1 MTSER
6 IVLWGDLKEVYN
18 VDAWF
23 EHMYAGY
30 IGMQSGNLQH
40 LFVAGGDNNS
50 EVIFERT
57 IQDDDMFKRK
67 SFNRTNYLDVYSR
80 MTRFSPNRRYW
91 VFDRDRI
98 KLSTVKD
105 TIYRVQGT
113 DRVRNQV
120 LSKLKSVQLKF
131 DEELL

>member
-1 MTSER
+1 MTSKE
-6 IVLWGDLKEVYN
+6 IVLWNDCKEVRN
-18 VDAWF
+18 VDDWF
-23 EHMYAGY
+23 EHMRYGY

-40 LFVAGGDNNS
+40 LFVFGGDNNS
-50 EVIFERT
+50 DVIFERT
-57 IQDDDMFKRK
+57 IQDDDLFKRK
-67 SFNRTNYLDVYSR
+67 SFNRTDFSDVYNR

-91 VFDRDRI
+91 VFGRDRI

-120 LSKLKSVQLKF
+120 LSKLKNVQLKF